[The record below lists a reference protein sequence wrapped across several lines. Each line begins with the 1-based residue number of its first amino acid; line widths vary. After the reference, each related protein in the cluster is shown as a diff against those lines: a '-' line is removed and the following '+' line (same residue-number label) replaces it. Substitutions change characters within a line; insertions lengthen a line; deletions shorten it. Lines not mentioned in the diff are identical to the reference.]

1 MVLQGDKNLKENE
14 KQEVPGDCAITQ
26 TSVIA
31 KLESL

>member
-1 MVLQGDKNLKENE
+1 MLQGDKNHLKENE
-14 KQEVPGDCAITQ
+14 KEEVAGDCVITQ